1 MRILVSNDDGIHAP
15 GIRTL
20 AETLATRH
28 TVHVV
33 APDRE
38 RSATGHALTLHK
50 PLRVDTHEFE
60 GVAGAWSVNGTP
72 SDCVKLGIWALVPE
86 PPDIVISGINRG
98 PNLGMDIIYSG
109 TVSAAVEGSM
119 MGYPALAVSSAAF
132 DDKHY
137 DTAARVVLELLD
149 QVMAHPLPARTLYNV
164 NVPSLPFAELAGVAV
179 TKLGV
184 RRYTDVFESRVDLRG
199 RTYYWLAGEVI
210 EKDEAPDSDVVA
222 VRQNK
227 VAITPVHYDLTSY
240 PLLQD
245 LQAWG
250 QQASD
255 TLGGIQAKEG

>member
-1 MRILVSNDDGIHAP
+1 MRILVSNDDGINAP
-15 GIRTL
+15 GIRAL
-20 AETLATRH
+20 AETLATEH
-28 TVHVV
+28 EVWVV

-50 PLRVDTHEFE
+50 PLRVETIDFFR
-60 GVAGAWSVNGTP
+60 GVAGAWAVNGTP
-72 SDCVKLGIWALVPE
+72 SDCIKLGSWALIKGK
-86 PPDIVISGINRG
+86 PDVVISGINRG

-119 MGYPALAVSSAAF
+119 MGYPALAVSSASF

-137 DTAARVVLELLD
+137 DAAAKSVLGLLEKI
-149 QVMAHPLPARTLYNV
+149 MANPLPSRTLWNM
-164 NVPSLPFAELAGVAV
+164 NVPAVPFEQLAGVAI

-210 EKDEAPDSDVVA
+210 ESDEAANSDVMA
-222 VRQNK
+222 IRQNK
-227 VAITPVHYDLTSY
+227 VALTPVHYDLTSY
-240 PLLQD
+240 TLLQD
-245 LQAWG
+245 LQPWG

-255 TLGGIQAKEG
+255 HLGSLQKEA